1 MCYLFEKM
9 NFKNVNRF
17 YKCDSS
23 NYQLYSFYVNYESI
37 GFKTLE
43 LKARKVE
50 LIMVEK
56 QF

>member
-1 MCYLFEKM
+1 M